1 MIEMIYKLGII
12 KLILD
17 HFLVVI
23 MEKQLMFFYHSDQNS
38 SLENNLHTMYSFMV
52 SKLHLLNLKIMQD
65 HHFNSKLYL
74 LQSMYQEL

>member
-12 KLILD
+12 KLIQD
-17 HFLVVI
+17 HFLAVI

-74 LQSMYQEL
+74 LQ